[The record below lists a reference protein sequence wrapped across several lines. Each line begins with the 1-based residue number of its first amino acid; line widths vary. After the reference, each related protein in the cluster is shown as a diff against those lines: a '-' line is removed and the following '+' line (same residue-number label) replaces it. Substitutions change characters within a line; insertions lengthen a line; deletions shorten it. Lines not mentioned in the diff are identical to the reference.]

1 MASIPITTSSLSN
14 INKWSENN
22 KSKRRESSQKSR
34 EAGRISLQTKGM
46 TTAETRKSKSRKMI
60 AIRKKIVKALLL
72 IMLKDSPRM
81 ISINDFKLT
90 YLE

>member
-1 MASIPITTSSLSN
+1 M
-14 INKWSENN
+14 K
-22 KSKRRESSQKSR
+22 
-34 EAGRISLQTKGM
+34 M
-46 TTAETRKSKSRKMI
+46 VETRKSKNKKMI
-60 AIRKKIVKALLL
+60 AIRKKIVKTLLL